1 MILVLS
7 VKPSLLRSYVLLCN
21 PQYILHHVAIGI
33 HPTVKVQTGIVSE
46 SPADLLQL
54 GVTNLGYFSTDPSE
68 LPTEESVIIDIVQE
82 GAWGSVVIIQGATEM
97 LESSRA
103 NGDTTYNGSSL
114 VQVYYA
120 QARNEMA
127 TGNYL
132 VPYLQQ
138 ALGQITGRLGSQLSA
153 E

>member
-1 MILVLS
+1 MV
-7 VKPSLLRSYVLLCN
+7 
-21 PQYILHHVAIGI
+21 
-33 HPTVKVQTGIVSE
+33 IV
-46 SPADLLQL
+46 
-54 GVTNLGYFSTDPSE
+54 
-68 LPTEESVIIDIVQE
+68 E
-82 GAWGSVVIIQGATEM
+82 GATQL
-97 LESSRA
+97 LETSRA

-132 VPYLQQ
+132 APYLQQ
-138 ALGQITGRLGSQLSA
+138 TLGQITGRLGAQLSA